1 MKRDRNDAFA
11 MGRRWLIFSSVLL
24 LGVLASICM
33 FKAPPLFATE
43 FSTDLGFTDASIGW
57 VMSMFALI
65 GVVLAFPASGI
76 LAKLGTKKSLIVT
89 AVSFI
94 LGSVLG
100 AVANNAAIM
109 LASRFI
115 EGVGM
120 GLVSV
125 VGGAAVATVIPRAKQ
140 GLAMGL
146 WSTWFPAG
154 VVIAF
159 NVSPFLYSAVG
170 TWRAAWW
177 FTAVLAVIALVFAAL
192 VYADPPQEREQE
204 CADAGIAASLK
215 PNMFGLVMVAIAF
228 GAWNTVNGGAVS
240 SFYPTFLAEVHG
252 LDTQAAGAVSSVTNL
267 CMLVLGPLM
276 GALADKFSLQKVL
289 SACGLFLGAILFA
302 FGFSDNMTF
311 VWVFVVLMAFAS
323 SACATGTFSAVPLY
337 AKNPQKVG
345 LGMAFAAFFQ
355 NIGILAGSAAFAPIA
370 SSMGWAGA
378 AMAFCIPIC
387 VAGAACGLA
396 ALASDKKKRV

>member
-76 LAKLGTKKSLIVT
+76 LAKAGTKKSLIVT

-276 GALADKFSLQKVL
+276 GALADKFRLAESAFCLRLISWGDIVRLRLQRQHDVCLGIRRAHGLRFFGMRNRYVFCRASLCEKPPK
-289 SACGLFLGAILFA
+289 SRFRHGLRRLFPKYRHLGR
-302 FGFSDNMTF
+302 FGC
-311 VWVFVVLMAFAS
+311 VCAYRVFD
-323 SACATGTFSAVPLY
+323 
-337 AKNPQKVG
+337 G
-345 LGMAFAAFFQ
+345 LGGCRYGVLHSYLRCRRRMRACCS
-355 NIGILAGSAAFAPIA
+355 GI
-370 SSMGWAGA
+370 
-378 AMAFCIPIC
+378 
-387 VAGAACGLA
+387 
-396 ALASDKKKRV
+396 